1 VGPLPAKTVNGLREA
16 PRVSRATPQHTRPV
30 LPLLKAEP
38 SSVGQEH
45 GWTIPLRDPA
55 LLVAVQSDQKSGVF
69 ATGIGYS

>member
-1 VGPLPAKTVNGLREA
+1 MRPCAKTGAMVLRLLACVGPELD
-16 PRVSRATPQHTRPV
+16 TPGRSV

-38 SSVGQEH
+38 LWLGQEH
-45 GWTIPLRDPA
+45 GRTIPLRNPA